1 LRFQNRFF
9 CNFCTFFL
17 IKNALNRKK
26 KCTFANRKKR
36 YNNMKKITLFVLSIC
51 FVSVLS
57 AQTMPPTITSGKW
70 WNGADGSG
78 NGGSLTGSEAYG
90 LGITT
95 RSTRTTEDPTRAPLA
110 PATLLLLG
118 LGGAAVGTT
127 VLKNTRKK

>member
-1 LRFQNRFF
+1 
-9 CNFCTFFL
+9 
-17 IKNALNRKK
+17 
-26 KCTFANRKKR
+26 
-36 YNNMKKITLFVLSIC
+36 MKKITLFVLSIC

-57 AQTMPPTITSGKW
+57 AQMPPTITSGKW

-78 NGGSLTGSEAYG
+78 NGRLTGGEAYG

-95 RSTRTTEDPTRAPLA
+95 RSTRTTEDPTRAPIA

>member
-1 LRFQNRFF
+1 
-9 CNFCTFFL
+9 
-17 IKNALNRKK
+17 
-26 KCTFANRKKR
+26 
-36 YNNMKKITLFVLSIC
+36 MKKITLFVLSIC

-57 AQTMPPTITSGKW
+57 AQMPPTITSGKW

-78 NGGSLTGSEAYG
+78 NGGSLSGGDAFQ

-95 RSTRTTEDPTRAPLA
+95 RSTPNPEAERAAPIA

>member
-1 LRFQNRFF
+1 
-9 CNFCTFFL
+9 
-17 IKNALNRKK
+17 
-26 KCTFANRKKR
+26 
-36 YNNMKKITLFVLSIC
+36 MKKITLFVLSIC

-57 AQTMPPTITSGKW
+57 AQPMPPTITSGKW
-70 WNGADGSG
+70 WSGDVGNNGT
-78 NGGSLTGSEAYG
+78 LTGGEAFNSGY
-90 LGITT
+90 TT

>member
-1 LRFQNRFF
+1 
-9 CNFCTFFL
+9 
-17 IKNALNRKK
+17 
-26 KCTFANRKKR
+26 
-36 YNNMKKITLFVLSIC
+36 MKKITLFVLSIC

-70 WNGADGSG
+70 WNGNDSYGGGISLSG
-78 NGGSLTGSEAYG
+78 NEAYG

-95 RSTRTTEDPTRAPLA
+95 RSTTDPNNPATRAITPLA

>member
-1 LRFQNRFF
+1 
-9 CNFCTFFL
+9 
-17 IKNALNRKK
+17 
-26 KCTFANRKKR
+26 
-36 YNNMKKITLFVLSIC
+36 MKKITLFVLSIC

-57 AQTMPPTITSGKW
+57 AQTIPTITSGKW

-78 NGGSLTGSEAYG
+78 PGGSLTGSEAYN
-90 LGITT
+90 LNITT
-95 RSTRTTEDPTRAPLA
+95 RSLQPTSAEPRAPLA

>member
-1 LRFQNRFF
+1 
-9 CNFCTFFL
+9 
-17 IKNALNRKK
+17 
-26 KCTFANRKKR
+26 
-36 YNNMKKITLFVLSIC
+36 MKKITLFVLSIC

-57 AQTMPPTITSGKW
+57 AQTPPTITSGKW
-70 WNGADGSG
+70 WIGDVNTGELNGSK
-78 NGGSLTGSEAYG
+78 AYG

-95 RSTRTTEDPTRAPLA
+95 RSTPTQEQQQRATPPLA